1 MIRLRLRSNKMGRIR
16 FASHRDIAKVWER
29 ALRIANVPMIY
40 SEGFSPRPRISYGL
54 ALPTGSESDCEYID
68 VQVDDSNGL
77 PFDLLE
83 ISDLLTSHLPEGI
96 AINGAAIMEGK
107 PPSLQQTVTSSVWDL
122 TVNEDNVTVDL
133 WLGRMNEMKEIV
145 TVRERKG
152 KKITDD
158 IKPLVHSLEK
168 RTNEEDGKVVV
179 TAELGTQ
186 PRSLRPSELLRS
198 IQPCLSEY
206 KLRRR
211 KQIVQQGAAR
221 LDPLEVEGAT
231 RMRIPIGA
239 S

>member
-1 MIRLRLRSNKMGRIR
+1 MGRIR

-29 ALRIANVPMIY
+29 ALRIANVPMVY
-40 SEGFSPRPRISYGL
+40 SEGFSPRPRIAYGL

-77 PFDLLE
+77 PFDLPE
-83 ISDLLTSHLPEGI
+83 ISGLLTSHLPEGI
-96 AINGAAIMEGK
+96 EVNGAAIMEGK
-107 PPSLQQTVTSSVWDL
+107 PLSLQQTVTSSVWDL

-133 WLGRMNEMKEIV
+133 WLGRMNELKEIV
-145 TVRERKG
+145 IVRERKG
-152 KKITDD
+152 KKIIND
-158 IKPLVHSLEK
+158 IKPLVYSLEK
-168 RTNEEDGKVVV
+168 GTNKENGKVVV

-198 IQPCLSEY
+198 IDPCLSEY

>member
-1 MIRLRLRSNKMGRIR
+1 
-16 FASHRDIAKVWER
+16 
-29 ALRIANVPMIY
+29 
-40 SEGFSPRPRISYGL
+40 
-54 ALPTGSESDCEYID
+54 
-68 VQVDDSNGL
+68 
-77 PFDLLE
+77 
-83 ISDLLTSHLPEGI
+83 
-96 AINGAAIMEGK
+96 MEGK

-145 TVRERKG
+145 IVRERKG

>member
-1 MIRLRLRSNKMGRIR
+1 MGRIR

-40 SEGFSPRPRISYGL
+40 SEGFSPRPRIAYGL

-83 ISDLLTSHLPEGI
+83 VSGLLTFHLPEGI
-96 AINGAAIMEGK
+96 EVNGASVMEGK
-107 PPSLQQTVTSSVWDL
+107 PLSLQQTVTSSVWDL

-133 WLGRMNEMKEIV
+133 WLGRMNELKEIV
-145 TVRERKG
+145 IVRERKG
-152 KKITDD
+152 KQVIDD
-158 IKPLVHSLEK
+158 IKPFVFSLEK
-168 RTNEEDGKVVV
+168 GTNKEDGKVVV

-198 IQPCLSEY
+198 IEPCLSEY

-221 LDPLEVEGAT
+221 LDPLEVDGAT